1 MFLDESLQNKIVDI
15 EIVIL
20 YVLDFM
26 FLEKEIGNKIPKWIT
41 ENVPWI

>member
-26 FLEKEIGNKIPKWIT
+26 FLEKEIGNKIPK
-41 ENVPWI
+41 